1 MKDVDE
7 EIQMQPRDVRMK
19 SIGYGLMFLAW
30 YVGATLFIMYRLK
43 GDDMSS
49 LEKEAKERERR
60 KKELGV

>member
-1 MKDVDE
+1 ME
-7 EIQMQPRDVRMK
+7 EELQMQPRDVRMK
-19 SIGYGLMFLAW
+19 NIGYGLMFLSW

-60 KKELGV
+60 KRDFGV